1 MSNIFKAISDPT
13 RRRILELLRTSPL
26 NAGEIG
32 IHFEVSQPT
41 MSAHLSVLKNA
52 DLIEGEK
59 AGKQVIYHAKMSVLE
74 DALRGFAQTVGL
86 DMATTIKPDDRH
98 EEKQENK
105 T

>member
-32 IHFEVSQPT
+32 IHFDVSQPT

-74 DALRGFAQTVGL
+74 DALRGFAETVGL
-86 DMATTIKPDDRH
+86 HMATNNNPDDRR
-98 EEKQENK
+98 EE
-105 T
+105 